1 MTWVEPYLSDLG
13 AADADLSDH
22 DSFTGVVPHATF
34 RRLRAEDPVSWC
46 DKKDGAGFWSV
57 TRYHDALTVS
67 RDVER
72 FSSAQGIS
80 MDDLAPDE
88 IAVRRSM
95 IETDP
100 PEHTRLRRLVNR
112 GFTRR
117 TVEGFEERIRKLA
130 VDVIEEALDRDE
142 FDFVTDIAKE
152 LPMRML
158 GQLLG
163 IRDDGR
169 RLVELGDALL
179 SNTDPDFTDH
189 PVGFTDT
196 EEFRLLPFR
205 SPAALELFEYADVE
219 AELRRQ
225 EERDDVIAKL
235 LAPTTD
241 GDPLT
246 DLEFKNFFTLLIIAG
261 NDTTRYTMTS
271 AMLTLIEHPSLWKT
285 WQDDRS
291 LTETAVEEILRTT
304 TATGH
309 MRRTA
314 TADTTLG
321 GRRIK
326 AGDKV
331 IIWFISANHDE
342 EAFERPFR
350 FDLARSFN
358 DHMAFGRNGPH
369 FCLGAWLA
377 RMEVRLIFEELLD
390 RVDHFELAG
399 DIARL
404 RSNLILGVKTLP
416 VRVF

>member
-1 MTWVEPYLSDLG
+1 MTWVEPYPSDLG

-22 DSFTGVVPHATF
+22 DSFTAVVPHATF
-34 RRLRAEDPVSWC
+34 QRLRAEDPVSWC
-46 DKKDGAGFWSV
+46 DKKDGRGFWSV
-57 TRYHDALTVS
+57 TRYHDALDVS

-95 IETDP
+95 IEMDP
-100 PEHTRLRRLVNR
+100 PEHTRLRRLLSR

-130 VDVIEEALDRDE
+130 VDVVEQALERDE
-142 FDFVTDIAKE
+142 FDFVSDIAKE

-163 IRDDGR
+163 IRDDGK

-196 EEFRLLPFR
+196 EAFRLLPFR

-219 AELRRQ
+219 AELRRR
-225 EERDDVIAKL
+225 EDRNDVIAQL

-246 DLEFKNFFTLLIIAG
+246 DLEFKNFFTLLVIAG

-271 AMLTLIEHPSLWKT
+271 ALLTLIEHPSLWKA

-304 TATGH
+304 TATCH

-350 FDLARSFN
+350 FDLARSSN

-416 VRVF
+416 VKVC

>member
-34 RRLRAEDPVSWC
+34 QRLRTEDPVAWC

-130 VDVIEEALDRDE
+130 VDVIEEALVRDE
-142 FDFVTDIAKE
+142 FDFVADIAKE

-179 SNTDPDFTDH
+179 SNTDPDFTDY

-196 EEFRLLPFR
+196 EAFRLLPFR
-205 SPAALELFEYADVE
+205 SPAALELFEYAEVE

-225 EERDDVIAKL
+225 EDRDDVIAKL

-304 TATGH
+304 TSTGH

-314 TADTTLG
+314 TVDTTLG

-331 IIWFISANHDE
+331 IMWFISANHDE

-377 RMEVRLIFEELLD
+377 RMEVRVIFEELLD

-404 RSNLILGVKTLP
+404 RSNLILGVKSMP
-416 VRVF
+416 VKVF

>member
-22 DSFTGVVPHATF
+22 DSFTEVVPHATF
-34 RRLRAEDPVSWC
+34 QRLRAEDPVSWC
-46 DKKDGAGFWSV
+46 DKADGAGV
-57 TRYHDALTVS
+57 LVGDARYHDALTVS
-67 RDVER
+67 RDVKR

-88 IAVRRSM
+88 LAVRRSM
-95 IETDP
+95 IEMDP

-117 TVEGFEERIRKLA
+117 TVEGFEDRIRKLA
-130 VDVIEEALDRDE
+130 VDVIEEALERDE
-142 FDFVTDIAKE
+142 FDFVNDIAKE

-179 SNTDPDFTDH
+179 SQHRPPTSPIIRWASPTPRHSDCS
-189 PVGFTDT
+189 
-196 EEFRLLPFR
+196 R
-205 SPAALELFEYADVE
+205 SAARPPWSCSSTPTSRPSCDA
-219 AELRRQ
+219 RKR
-225 EERDDVIAKL
+225 RDDVIAKL

-271 AMLTLIEHPSLWKT
+271 AMLTLIEHPSLWKA

-291 LTETAVEEILRTT
+291 LTETAVDEILRTT
-304 TATGH
+304 TATAH

-314 TADTTLG
+314 TVDTHPRGSQDQGRGQGRDLVPVGQPRRG
-321 GRRIK
+321 GVRAARS
-326 AGDKV
+326 ASTSPDPSTTT
-331 IIWFISANHDE
+331 WRSAAAAPISAW
-342 EAFERPFR
+342 APGWPGWRS
-350 FDLARSFN
+350 ASSSRSFWTGSITSSWP
-358 DHMAFGRNGPH
+358 ATSPVSGP
-369 FCLGAWLA
+369 
-377 RMEVRLIFEELLD
+377 I
-390 RVDHFELAG
+390 
-399 DIARL
+399 
-404 RSNLILGVKTLP
+404 
-416 VRVF
+416 

>member
-22 DSFTGVVPHATF
+22 DSFTSAVPHATF

-57 TRYHDALTVS
+57 TRYRDALTVS

-88 IAVRRSM
+88 LAARRSM
-95 IETDP
+95 IEMDP

-117 TVEGFEERIRKLA
+117 TVEGFEDSIRQLA
-130 VDVIEEALDRDE
+130 VDVIEEALERDE
-142 FDFVTDIAKE
+142 FDFVNDIAKE

-163 IRDDGR
+163 IRDDGQ

-189 PVGFTDT
+189 PVGLTDT
-196 EEFRLLPFR
+196 EEYRLLPFR

-225 EERDDVIAKL
+225 EDRSDVIAQL

-246 DLEFKNFFTLLIIAG
+246 DLEFKNFFTLLVIAG

-285 WQDDRS
+285 WQGDRS
-291 LTETAVEEILRTT
+291 LTDSAVEEILRTT
-304 TATGH
+304 TSTAH
-309 MRRTA
+309 MRRTV
-314 TADTTLG
+314 TVDTTFG
-321 GRRIK
+321 GRRMK

-331 IIWFISANHDE
+331 VIWFLSANHDE

-377 RMEVRLIFEELLD
+377 RMEVRIIFEELLD
-390 RVDHFELAG
+390 RVDHFEVAG

-416 VRVF
+416 VRVC